1 MKKEDIRFMEYVGV
15 VVLIVV
21 MAAVFLLVRE
31 PDVSF
36 ARGVFSGLIKG
47 DESVK
52 EAIDWPSFKAVG
64 NDLGAIYSK
73 LPSDKERGLY
83 KQAFILNFALGFKS
97 SGGKFSSFTNWRI
110 IQRNKQGVIVVAD
123 IGASGERTV
132 LFAISKK
139 YRNRK
144 LVAIEWEEKK

>member
-1 MKKEDIRFMEYVGV
+1 MEKEDIRFMEYVGV

-31 PDVSF
+31 PDISF

-52 EAIDWPSFKAVG
+52 EAIEWPSFKAMG
-64 NDLGAIYSK
+64 NDLGAVYVK
-73 LPSDKERGLY
+73 LPSDKEKEFY

-97 SGGKFSSFTNWRI
+97 SGGKFSSFTHWRI
-110 IQRNKQGVIVVAD
+110 IQRDKQGAIVAAD
-123 IGASGERTV
+123 IGASGERTA
-132 LFAISKK
+132 LFAVSKK
-139 YRNRK
+139 HRNKK
-144 LVAIEWEEKK
+144 LVAIEWEEKR

>member
-15 VVLIVV
+15 VVLLVV

-52 EAIDWPSFKAVG
+52 EAVDWLSFKAVG
-64 NDLGAIYSK
+64 SDLGAVYAK
-73 LPSDKERGLY
+73 LPSDKEKEFY
-83 KQAFILNFALGFKS
+83 KKAFILNFALGFKNG
-97 SGGKFSSFTNWRI
+97 GGKFSSFTNWRI
-110 IQRNKQGVIVVAD
+110 IQRDKQGVIVAAD
-123 IGASGERTV
+123 MGASRERTV

-139 YRNRK
+139 YRNKK
-144 LVAIEWEEKK
+144 LVAIGWEEKK